1 MPQRILVAD
10 DDRVFGEAI
19 GLYLGRHG
27 YETRWVADGSGV
39 LAALEQ
45 GHWDVLVT
53 DISMPG
59 NEGLELL
66 SALKGAP
73 YPLPVILV
81 TGHPTLSTAI
91 TSLRHDAVDYL
102 TKPLDFGKLGEA
114 VGRAIERRR
123 TLEAVSR
130 AREQLEEWSST
141 LASLQS
147 VLLPSTSAAPAVD
160 RGAPRPAERPVEG
173 PDPLAGL
180 DPEARASLSPR
191 EEELLLALAEGVN
204 TRDLARRFFISEHTV
219 RNHLKAIYRKLGV
232 HSRTELFSRMT
243 AWNRR
248 S

>member
-19 GLYLGRHG
+19 CLYLGRHG
-27 YETRWVADGSGV
+27 YETRWVADGAGV
-39 LAALEQ
+39 LRSLED

-66 SALKGAP
+66 GALKGAP

-81 TGHPTLSTAI
+81 TGHPTLQTAI

-102 TKPLDFGKLGEA
+102 TKPLDFAKLGDA
-114 VGRAIERRR
+114 VARAIERRR
-123 TLEAVSR
+123 TLVAVSR

-147 VLLPSTSAAPAVD
+147 VLLPNAA
-160 RGAPRPAERPVEG
+160 GSPAERPPARGAERAAEG
-173 PDPLAGL
+173 ADPLAGL

-191 EEELLLALAEGVN
+191 EEELLLALAQGVN

-232 HSRTELFSRMT
+232 HSRTELFSHMT

-248 S
+248 A